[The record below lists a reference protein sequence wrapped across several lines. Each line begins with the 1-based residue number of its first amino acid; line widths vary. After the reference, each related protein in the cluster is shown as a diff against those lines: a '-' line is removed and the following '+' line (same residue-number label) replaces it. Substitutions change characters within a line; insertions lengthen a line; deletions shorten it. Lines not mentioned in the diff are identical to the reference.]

1 MSWPALASQ
10 TKKQRT
16 YPVYINAM
24 SHIKDKILSIEI
36 SVETMLYTY
45 MNVYHQTGEQSMMIK
60 TEN

>member
-1 MSWPALASQ
+1 
-10 TKKQRT
+10 
-16 YPVYINAM
+16 M

-60 TEN
+60 TENC